1 MCFSESLKLV
11 VFSDCDGTNDATSLS
26 ATDKIILLRTVI
38 CALCVSFLKI
48 IFSKVF
54 EYIQLSRGLAEN
66 KVIIEKTFFVFTEFL
81 DNVKLVRI
89 SFFKEFSVFAFL
101 MRIFMDF
108 FKKKI

>member
-1 MCFSESLKLV
+1 LKLI
-11 VFSDCDGTNDATSLS
+11 VFEDCNDATSLS
-26 ATDKIILLRTVI
+26 ATGKIILLRTVI

-48 IFSKVF
+48 FFSKVF
-54 EYIQLSRGLAEN
+54 EYIQLFRGLAEN